1 MQSVLEQTF
10 SGFELIIIND
20 GSTDNTESIINSL
33 PDPRI
38 IYFKN
43 PLNKGLI
50 YTLNKAIDLA
60 QGEYIARMDADD
72 ICLPE
77 RFALQKTF
85 LDQHEEI
92 AAVASTVDFIN
103 DKEEKT
109 GSWELDRQTITPE
122 QIKKA
127 MLKQNCIAHPTVM
140 IRAELIKQLK
150 YKEYQKNI
158 EDYDL
163 WLRLLNRGYRIAKLD
178 EPLLLYRIHDASI
191 TSIHLKNTNP
201 FFKHF
206 LMKMKFLDRFS
217 HISGFAFSVFVSAI
231 TDLVKGAVKAI
242 KNIFRQ

>member
-38 IYFKN
+38 VYLKN

-60 QGEYIARMDADD
+60 QGKYIARMDADD
-72 ICLPE
+72 ICLPG
-77 RFALQKTF
+77 RLALQKIF
-85 LDQHEEI
+85 LDQQEDI
-92 AAVASTVDFIN
+92 AAVASTVDLIN

-109 GSWELDRQTITPE
+109 GSWDLDRQTITPG

-127 MLKQNCIAHPTVM
+127 LLKQNCIAHPTVM
-140 IRAELIKQLK
+140 IRSEIIKQLK

-163 WLRLLNRGYRIAKLD
+163 WLRMLNRGYRIAKLD
-178 EPLLLYRIHDASI
+178 EPLLLYRVHDSSI
-191 TSIHLKNTNP
+191 TSIHLKKINP

-206 LMKMKFLDRFS
+206 LMKIKFLDRFS

-231 TDLVKGAVKAI
+231 PDLIKGAGKAI
-242 KNIFRQ
+242 KNIFR